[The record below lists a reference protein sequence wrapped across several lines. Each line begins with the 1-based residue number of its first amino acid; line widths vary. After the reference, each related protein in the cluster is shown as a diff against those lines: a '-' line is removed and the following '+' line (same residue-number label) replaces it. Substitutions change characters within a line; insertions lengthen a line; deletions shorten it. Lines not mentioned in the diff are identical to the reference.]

1 MTAQAFASPALSR
14 PRRRARIGLTPLIDV
29 VFILLVFFML
39 ASSFIDRRA
48 IEVNA
53 PAAALGGSSLEG
65 ALLIELRETGLR
77 LGGRQVSEAGLAARL
92 AEHAA
97 RNPDQRV
104 LIKPAPG
111 VSLQRA
117 VLLLDRVV
125 AAGLAKVSFTSET
138 AG

>member
-1 MTAQAFASPALSR
+1 VIAQAFVSPALSR

-48 IEVNA
+48 IDVA
-53 PAAALGGSSLEG
+53 SPAAALGGSSLEG
-65 ALLIELRETGLR
+65 AVLIELRETDLR
-77 LGGRQVSEAGLAARL
+77 LGGRPVSEAQLAARL

-117 VLLLDRVV
+117 VMLLDRVV
-125 AAGLAKVSFTSET
+125 AAGLAKVSFTRET